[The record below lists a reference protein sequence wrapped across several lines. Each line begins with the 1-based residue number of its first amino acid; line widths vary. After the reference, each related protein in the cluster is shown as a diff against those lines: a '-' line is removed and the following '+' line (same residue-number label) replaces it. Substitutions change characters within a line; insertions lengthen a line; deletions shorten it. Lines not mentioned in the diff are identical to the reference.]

1 MQTLKLSLAI
11 ALVSSAILSVPVH
24 GQIKPLSVIAKKGG
38 ELQTG
43 AYACK
48 GQYNQ
53 AGYTYKVVELNST
66 SQYHW
71 VSGGK
76 HPGRMQYDGKTGR
89 ISFKDGKLG
98 NGFEAHYG
106 LRDDG
111 KPIFI
116 LVDTDLAPKPDAYD
130 YCVRR

>member
-1 MQTLKLSLAI
+1 MRHLKLSFAI
-11 ALVSSAILSVPVH
+11 AFFSVAAASMPVH
-24 GQIKPLSVIAKKGG
+24 AQIKPLSVLAKKGG
-38 ELQTG
+38 DLQTG

-53 AGYTYKVVELNST
+53 AGYTYKVIELNSE

-76 HPGRMQYDGKTGR
+76 HPGRMQYDRGTGKIT
-89 ISFKDGKLG
+89 FKDGKLG
-98 NGFEAHYG
+98 TGFEAHFG

-116 LVDTDLAPKPDAYD
+116 LVDTDLAPKADAYD